1 MNTKVLYLCL
11 DILNSKPVKDEQARK
26 NSKSLL
32 WDYITDLSTLGPLNV
47 PTDSKAYNQKQYLLR
62 LITLGDR
69 YASLGNEVL
78 PKEKEKINSF
88 LVKLQD
94 MMRDYVHGDLHK
106 VFYQLRKE
114 YYSSLAFNQRGN
126 EGIAPPTVIAN
137 LREQALRNINRSNL
151 G

>member
-1 MNTKVLYLCL
+1 MNTKVIYLCL
-11 DILNSKPVKDEQARK
+11 DILNSKPVKDEKARK
-26 NSKSLL
+26 NYKSVV
-32 WDYITDLSTLGPLNV
+32 WDYIADLSTLTPINV
-47 PTDSKAYNQKQYLLR
+47 PTDSKAYNHKQYLIK

-78 PKEKEKINSF
+78 PKEEEKVNSF

-94 MMRDYVHGDLHK
+94 MIKDYIQNDLDK
-106 VFYQLRKE
+106 VFYSLRKE
-114 YYSSLAFNQRGN
+114 YYSALAFNQRGN
-126 EGIAPPTVIAN
+126 EGVAPPTVIAN